1 MPYIVIGGVLYHY
14 DIPGMKCGKRRFQ
27 NKDGSLTE
35 AGKKRYAR
43 SVNSEVVRNKHRGG
57 VYKEI
62 YEDVKER
69 FPKEYQSLV
78 SARDEYL
85 TAQAIRDDL
94 HVRGSEEYRTERN
107 SLRSSAL
114 KRWADKGVVI
124 TDILDLDKLSRED
137 RAAYTDEMNAIDDI
151 SYSRA
156 SDALMA
162 KRGYDSAR
170 LEAIKDNY
178 SAACGDLVNSML
190 GTYGDRPLTLWKSS
204 SGTTG
209 VRRTAETVND
219 FVNSAIKRESF
230 ADFWYEGW
238 GERPSNRRS

>member
-14 DIPGMKCGKRRFQ
+14 GIPGMRWGHRRFQ

-35 AGKKRYAR
+35 AGKQRYAR
-43 SVNSEVVRNKHRGG
+43 SVNREVVRKGHRGE

-62 YEDVKER
+62 YEDVREK

-107 SLRSSAL
+107 ILRSSAL
-114 KRWADKGVVI
+114 KRWADKGIVI
-124 TDILDLDKLSRED
+124 TDISDLDKLSRED
-137 RAAYTDEMNAIDDI
+137 RAAYTDEMNSIDDI

-162 KRGYDSAR
+162 KLGYDSAR
-170 LEAIKDNY
+170 LKTIKDNY
-178 SAACGDLVNSML
+178 SAACGDIVNSML
-190 GTYGDRPLTLWKSS
+190 GSYGDQPLTLWYSS
-204 SGTTG
+204 KGSKGLH
-209 VRRTAETVND
+209 RTAETVND
-219 FVNSAIKRESF
+219 FVNNAIKRESF

-238 GERPSNRRS
+238 GERPSSRRS